1 MRLLSTFILLIALA
15 ATVVLAG
22 PYGEAEAQERS
33 DKLTLFIVDR
43 ESISSDQ
50 ATIDLVN
57 SLLGLMFQM
66 KEGQPFAVM
75 FGDDLSEVYGP
86 LDTGAE
92 DFTEMRRSIEE
103 KLASPPPGEPLNL
116 VSALA
121 EMYNHLKGLFVSPE
135 TTIYFIT
142 GDTSST
148 DAAAKINEMGPVLSL
163 VGEAGW
169 SVSNVTTPE
178 TDPGLKAVLSEIA
191 QRTSGESFELSI
203 PHGLEEIANRTLIRE
218 GKGPLQPMGD
228 TMLSPDS
235 IFGTDLDVVPG
246 TGELN
251 LIFFREDDVTSLS
264 LKNPSGTEASSG
276 DLESSSTIELPNV
289 VMLRLVEPTPGRWS
303 LEVRGD
309 GGLLSASRYSINRYR
324 IELQMYGAAP
334 VGMPVNVVASVTDD
348 GSLVSVDAG
357 LLARITDP
365 NGTSVLYDLNDEG
378 TGGDAI
384 AGDGYYSATLP
395 SLTVDGTYSVE
406 MQIQWPEIAHTIT
419 TLSSF
424 DARLF
429 PEATFVP
436 EPVDVLDVG
445 AQTKIGE
452 ILVNVGSQPFAVS
465 TEDLSVSVA
474 TNQGDPGN
482 VEIVP
487 QRLISEGRAF
497 EFDVFYTAVSESMA
511 TMVISMDVDYA
522 GRQFSR
528 SIEEPVI
535 VSSIPPAQP
544 LPTPRPPAT
553 PAPAPTTAPPP
564 PVTPAEETT
573 GASVI
578 VAAVILALLGAA
590 VIALLVNWLTRTP
603 PFGTIYTERG
613 NLVVRFR
620 GIERPPMNNLLTRN
634 IVPGEELAVQGFEGI
649 LFRFGRDSVTI
660 EPTEE
665 VSSTTV
671 RLNNQ
676 PITELTELHD
686 GSWIG
691 AMGRLYLFS
700 FEDAPP
706 EEIEDETRED
716 DAEDNQEAASEG
728 AYDSRDSEE
737 RQQRPS

>member
-22 PYGEAEAQERS
+22 PHGEAEAQERS
-33 DKLTLFIVDR
+33 DKLTLFILDR
-43 ESISSDQ
+43 QSISSDQ
-50 ATIDLVN
+50 STIDLVN
-57 SLLGLMFQM
+57 SLLGLMFQL
-66 KEGQPFAVM
+66 KEGQPFAIM

-121 EMYNHLKGLFVSPE
+121 EMYNHLNGLFVSPE

-142 GDTSST
+142 GDTSGT
-148 DAAAKINEMGPVLSL
+148 DAAAKINEAGPVLGL
-163 VGEAGW
+163 IGEAGW

-191 QRTSGESFELSI
+191 RRTSGESFELSI

-228 TMLSPDS
+228 TTLSPDS

-251 LIFFREDDVTSLS
+251 MIFFREDDVTSFT

-276 DLESSSTIELPNV
+276 DMKSSSTIELPNV

-324 IELQMYGAAP
+324 IELQMYGATP
-334 VGMPVNVVASVTDD
+334 VGVPVNVVASVTDD

-429 PEATFVP
+429 PEMTFVP
-436 EPVDVLDVG
+436 EPVDLLDVG

-452 ILVNVGSQPFAVS
+452 ISVNVGSQPFAVS

-482 VEIVP
+482 VEIIP

-497 EFDVFYTAVSESMA
+497 EFDVFYTAMSESMT

-528 SIEEPVI
+528 SIEPII

-564 PVTPAEETT
+564 TVKPVEETT
-573 GASVI
+573 GAPVI
-578 VAAVILALLGAA
+578 VASVILALLGAA

-613 NLVVRFR
+613 NLVVRFT
-620 GIERPPMNNLLTRN
+620 GIERPPMKNLLTRN
-634 IVPGEELAVQGFEGI
+634 IVPGEELAVQGFDGI

-665 VSSTTV
+665 ISSTTV

-700 FEDAPP
+700 FEDAPS
-706 EEIEDETRED
+706 EEIEEDAHED
-716 DAEDNQEAASEG
+716 DDQEEAAEN
-728 AYDSRDSEE
+728 AEE
-737 RQQRPS
+737 QQRPS

>member
-1 MRLLSTFILLIALA
+1 MRLLSTFTLLIALA

-57 SLLGLMFQM
+57 SLLGLMFQL

-92 DFTEMRRSIEE
+92 DFPEMRRSIEE
-103 KLASPPPGEPLNL
+103 KMASPPPGEPLNL

-148 DAAAKINEMGPVLSL
+148 DAAAKINEVGPVLSL

-178 TDPGLKAVLSEIA
+178 TDPGLRAVLSEIA

-228 TMLSPDS
+228 TTLSPDS

-264 LKNPSGTEASSG
+264 LKNPSGNEASSG
-276 DLESSSTIELPNV
+276 DLESSSTIELPNI
-289 VMLRLVEPTPGRWS
+289 VMLKLVEPTPGRWS

-309 GGLLSASRYSINRYR
+309 SGLLSASRYSINRYR

-487 QRLISEGRAF
+487 QRLISAGRAF

-573 GASVI
+573 GASII
-578 VAAVILALLGAA
+578 VVAVILALLGAA
-590 VIALLVNWLTRTP
+590 RNRAADQLADQNPAVWDYLYRKGQPGRQIQGNRTS
-603 PFGTIYTERG
+603 
-613 NLVVRFR
+613 
-620 GIERPPMNNLLTRN
+620 
-634 IVPGEELAVQGFEGI
+634 A
-649 LFRFGRDSVTI
+649 
-660 EPTEE
+660 
-665 VSSTTV
+665 
-671 RLNNQ
+671 
-676 PITELTELHD
+676 
-686 GSWIG
+686 
-691 AMGRLYLFS
+691 
-700 FEDAPP
+700 
-706 EEIEDETRED
+706 DE
-716 DAEDNQEAASEG
+716 
-728 AYDSRDSEE
+728 
-737 RQQRPS
+737 